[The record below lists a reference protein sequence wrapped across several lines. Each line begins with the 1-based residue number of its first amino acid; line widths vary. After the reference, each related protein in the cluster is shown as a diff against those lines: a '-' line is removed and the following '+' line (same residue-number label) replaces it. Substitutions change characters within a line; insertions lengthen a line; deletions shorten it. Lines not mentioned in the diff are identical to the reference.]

1 MLGADTLEELRISAT
16 LAESERSGGISQHVN
31 PFISIIDLGNLI
43 SRCQFNLPTVY
54 TEKKQL
60 IFDSPF
66 HLMQFLQNLGENNA
80 LLNKRSPFSLFETI
94 LASAAIYENIF
105 PYTDEKVEG
114 IKPISSTF
122 EEVYFLGWKY
132 HESQQ
137 KPKKRGTA
145 QFSLKDLQKEIVEI
159 EGEKNASKVEYGEIC
174 ESEEEEK
181 DIQKNG
187 KK

>member
-1 MLGADTLEELRISAT
+1 
-16 LAESERSGGISQHVN
+16 
-31 PFISIIDLGNLI
+31 
-43 SRCQFNLPTVY
+43 
-54 TEKKQL
+54 
-60 IFDSPF
+60 
-66 HLMQFLQNLGENNA
+66 MQFLQNLGENNA